1 MAFSPS
7 VKECGRNGG
16 KMYVRPD
23 AYFAGETGPRNGHQ
37 SDNNPTVTTAR
48 TTQPQSGFCS
58 INNPTEINRLMRTVG
73 SATDPETKSQLA
85 VPISTTQK
93 DSAKE
98 QARPM
103 ARYISAAI
111 QKSSRD
117 M

>member
-1 MAFSPS
+1 MRE
-7 VKECGRNGG
+7 KCGKDVCCARRLLRHRNRTAN
-16 KMYVRPD
+16 RP
-23 AYFAGETGPRNGHQ
+23 PIRQ
-37 SDNNPTVTTAR
+37 QPTVTTAR

-73 SATDPETKSQLA
+73 SATDPETKSQL
-85 VPISTTQK
+85 VVSISTTQK
-93 DSAKE
+93 DKAKE